1 VENVT
6 GKDEISLG
14 ALYSQFLAAE
24 VRLDLHN
31 SQQYQSSVNSTSCGH
46 GCGDRGGFDR
56 GEPRSSS
63 GTKPVCQLCNKT
75 GDTVQWCWKC
85 FDRNFIDEE
94 KTTNITKGPKY
105 NVDPTW
111 YSDTGA
117 TDHITSE
124 LDKLAVREKYN
135 GQEQIHVANDG
146 GMHIAHVGHSTLY
159 TPSRNLALKSILHV
173 PSSQRNLIFIHHFT
187 RDNHVFIEYHPYV
200 FLVKDPFMRKV
211 LLHGKCRGGLY
222 PFPSLEK
229 STTKCA
235 LSVVKPSNRRCHE
248 RLGHPSLVV
257 FQRVLGDNKLA
268 YSRDPHPEAVCDEC
282 QCAKSHQLSFP
293 RSLSVS
299 KALLVCQ
306 KLLLSLFIQM
316 CGDLLLILL
325 ARIIIM

>member
-1 VENVT
+1 MLLAKMRSRWGPCTRSSWLLRQGSICIILSSTNLRSTLHRVAMAVVT
-6 GKDEISLG
+6 
-14 ALYSQFLAAE
+14 
-24 VRLDLHN
+24 VVNLDLLQGLN
-31 SQQYQSSVNSTSCGH
+31 PCANCAT
-46 GCGDRGGFDR
+46 RLATR
-56 GEPRSSS
+56 
-63 GTKPVCQLCNKT
+63 CN
-75 GDTVQWCWKC
+75 GAGKC

-105 NVDPTW
+105 NVDPAW

-135 GQEQIHVANDG
+135 GQEQIHAANDG

-159 TPSRNLALKSILHV
+159 TPSRNLALKNILHV

-200 FLVKDPFMRKV
+200 FLVKDSFMRKV

-222 PFPSLEK
+222 PFPSLEQ

-268 YSRDPHPEAVCDEC
+268 YSRDPHPEAVCD
-282 QCAKSHQLSFP
+282 
-293 RSLSVS
+293 
-299 KALLVCQ
+299 
-306 KLLLSLFIQM
+306 
-316 CGDLLLILL
+316 
-325 ARIIIM
+325 